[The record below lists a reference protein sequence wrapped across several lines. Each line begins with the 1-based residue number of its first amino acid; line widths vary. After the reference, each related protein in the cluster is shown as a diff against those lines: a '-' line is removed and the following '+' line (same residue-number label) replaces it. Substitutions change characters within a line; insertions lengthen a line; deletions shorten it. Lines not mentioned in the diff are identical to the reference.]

1 MCQASGLA
9 LPDGFDVDSLDGQV
23 AILLGAGAA
32 LPTHLADVP
41 ITVRQVTAGYRNVIK
56 MRYANSSADLDRNLR
71 LCDQLDRQAGD
82 LDADPYGPL
91 KLQELRDGWVQDRKD
106 RRYCNRLTNAVR
118 RIFKWA
124 VSQELI
130 EESTWRRLLAVEPLR
145 AGQTDAPDNEPVQP
159 VERLRPPPGVI
170 DHQLDPGVRTACDHR
185 FAGRDRRRDRFLTED
200 DAGIGEP
207 CGISDVL
214 GMVQGR
220 RRDAHEVE

>member
-1 MCQASGLA
+1 M
-9 LPDGFDVDSLDGQV
+9 PDGFDVDSLDGQV

-159 VERLRPPPGVI
+159 VDIAVVRATAEFLSPVVRAMVRVQVATGMRPSEV
-170 DHQLDPGVRTACDHR
+170 
-185 FAGRDRRRDRFLTED
+185 
-200 DAGIGEP
+200 
-207 CGISDVL
+207 CGIRPADSGSQTRSRIRWISIVR
-214 GMVQGR
+214 GN
-220 RRDAHEVE
+220 E